1 MMKQKSISLL
11 LVVGITSLTIF
22 SSCKKSKTEDPTPS
36 STEEIKKKEVKQSD
50 QTGSSAA
57 DDALEDVNNYINNNI
72 GGGSNKRL
80 DTYNL
85 PCGVVSVDSSTVGTV
100 KTYNMRYGKVSKC
113 GYKFKSGLITFQ
125 LINGSKFSDMN
136 SQFKLI
142 FTDYVVEVEATN
154 DIVKL
159 NGYLTS
165 TNTTGGYI
173 WESVTANKTV
183 SHKIRGSFDVTYSN
197 SLTKNKKYFQ
207 TRTWASNN
215 GWAGLSLTVTGDTL
229 NDVSEIGRTLDGD
242 YPYQTH
248 ILNAFTW
255 SNCGTGFQGP
265 YVLKVGKARLD
276 ATVPNLNPAY
286 FQIEAGYNTTGS
298 TISTV
303 PVGDCNANTY
313 KITTVLGTTTIT
325 QYQLY

>member
-1 MMKQKSISLL
+1 MKQN
-11 LVVGITSLTIF
+11 GINLFLALAVSSVAIF
-22 SSCKKSKTEDPTPS
+22 TSCKRSKSEDPAPTPV
-36 STEEIKKKEVKQSD
+36 EEIKKKEVKQSD

-57 DDALEDVNNYINNNI
+57 DDVLEDVNGFINNNV
-72 GGGSNKRL
+72 GGGSNKR
-80 DTYNL
+80 TEAYNL
-85 PCGVVSVDSSTVGTV
+85 PCGVVSVDSSTVGTT
-100 KTYNMRYGKVSKC
+100 KTYKMKYGKESKC
-113 GYKFKSGLITFQ
+113 GYKRKSGLVTFQ
-125 LINGSKFSDMN
+125 LINGTRFNEDSSKF
-136 SQFKLI
+136 KLT

-173 WESVTANKTV
+173 WESVTAGKTL
-183 SHKIRGSFDVTYSN
+183 SQQIRGSFDVTYSN
-197 SLTKNKKYFQ
+197 GVTKNKKYFQ

-215 GWAGLSLTVTGDTL
+215 GWAGLSLTVNGDTL
-229 NDVSEIGRTLDGD
+229 SDVSEIGRTLDGD

-248 ILNAFTW
+248 ILTPFTW

-276 ATVPNLNPAY
+276 AVVPVLSPTY
-286 FQIEAGYNTTGS
+286 FQIEAGYNNTG
-298 TISTV
+298 TIISPT
-303 PVGDCNANTY
+303 PVGTCEANTY